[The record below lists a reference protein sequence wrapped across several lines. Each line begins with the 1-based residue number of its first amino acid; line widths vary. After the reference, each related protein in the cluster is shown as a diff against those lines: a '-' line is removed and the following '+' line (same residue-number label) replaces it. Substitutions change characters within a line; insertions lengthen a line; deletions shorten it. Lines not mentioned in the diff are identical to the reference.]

1 MFVPPLVL
9 AVLLGTGRLFDVAAT
24 RYTYRTLLAQAQA
37 QALVVGFG
45 ALYVL
50 GGLVQGSGFDR
61 PPG

>member
-37 QALVVGFG
+37 LGFG

>member
-24 RYTYRTLLAQAQA
+24 WYTYRTLLAQA